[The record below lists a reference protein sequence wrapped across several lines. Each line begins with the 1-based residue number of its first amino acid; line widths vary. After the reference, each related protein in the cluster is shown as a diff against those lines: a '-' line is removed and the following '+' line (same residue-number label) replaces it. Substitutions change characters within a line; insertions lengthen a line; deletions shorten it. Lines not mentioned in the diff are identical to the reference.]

1 MDLYCTNDQFFC
13 HFILFNLYLSKKA
26 EENYINFVKSQE
38 EKTYY
43 YYQQKQ
49 KDIEDLNI
57 IRHDLKNQ
65 LLALKSQPAESNQY
79 TQHIDSLLND
89 LSKSSYAIHTG
100 NPFIDVLISEKLKLI
115 HEQHISYK
123 MNVELENIHFIRNIE
138 LCSLLGNLLDNCIE
152 ATQCCDKNKSI
163 TFCCNTTQNHFC
175 IHASNTYNK
184 KLKYKNGSIITTKKD
199 SSMHGFGIISIKKIV
214 SKYNGNVSFSSN
226 LEEFAV
232 NISIPLPQNLN

>member
-1 MDLYCTNDQFFC
+1 
-13 HFILFNLYLSKKA
+13 
-26 EENYINFVKSQE
+26 
-38 EKTYY
+38 
-43 YYQQKQ
+43 
-49 KDIEDLNI
+49 
-57 IRHDLKNQ
+57 
-65 LLALKSQPAESNQY
+65 
-79 TQHIDSLLND
+79 
-89 LSKSSYAIHTG
+89 
-100 NPFIDVLISEKLKLI
+100 
-115 HEQHISYK
+115 

-152 ATQCCDKNKSI
+152 ATQCCDKNRSI

-226 LEEFAV
+226 LEEFV
-232 NISIPLPQNLN
+232 VDVSIPLPQNLN